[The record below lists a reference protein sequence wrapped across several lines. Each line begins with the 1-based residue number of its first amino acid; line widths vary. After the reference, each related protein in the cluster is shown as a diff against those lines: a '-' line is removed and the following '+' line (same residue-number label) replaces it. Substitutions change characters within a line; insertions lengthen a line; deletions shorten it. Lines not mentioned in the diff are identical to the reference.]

1 MTMRKCEQKKTACR
15 GCQGSEPRPDYSH
28 VAGAKLPPGRPAGAG
43 EAGFWIHP
51 SFISGAARGLLKE
64 FEAGNE
70 LAFQLAGLPL
80 LELCRLVHAGKEFEL
95 RIRELETRIK
105 ALEKKAA
112 QK

>member
-1 MTMRKCEQKKTACR
+1 MRKQSVDSRRNDHEEMRTEKD
-15 GCQGSEPRPDYSH
+15 GLPRLH